1 MFIKI
6 LKGSKGIFKINEVP
20 MKRYFELSREERIV
34 DSDKKVVANII
45 SQMKP
50 KKTKRR
56 AHLGFISKHAVW
68 KGWTWRMWK
77 RKH

>member
-1 MFIKI
+1 
-6 LKGSKGIFKINEVP
+6 
-20 MKRYFELSREERIV
+20 
-34 DSDKKVVANII
+34 
-45 SQMKP
+45 MKP